1 MLPRIKREKN
11 KKYLGFFNW
20 VFYFGSLIA
29 AIINPPIKPRF
40 INTALWWKGNTWKII
55 VVGIINSNKKTEP
68 IFWFSPNIKNPE
80 PKIRHIIAPTRRID
94 EIGSG
99 IPFEEIY
106 STVLSKSLILPGMA
120 EIKIAEINNLE
131 KKSKK
136 DLILLFFKKGFFIRL
151 L

>member
-1 MLPRIKREKN
+1 MI
-11 KKYLGFFNW
+11 
-20 VFYFGSLIA
+20 YFGSLIA
-29 AIINPPIKPRF
+29 AIINPPINPRL
-40 INTALWWKGNTWKII
+40 INTALWCKGNKWKII
-55 VVGIINSNKKTEP
+55 VVGIRNSNKKTEP

-80 PKIRHIIAPTRRID
+80 PNIRQIIAPTRRID

-106 STVLSKSLILPGMA
+106 SAVLSKSFIFPGMD
-120 EIKIAEINNLE
+120 EINIAEIDTLE

-136 DLILLFFKKGFFIRL
+136 DLILLFFKKEFFIIL